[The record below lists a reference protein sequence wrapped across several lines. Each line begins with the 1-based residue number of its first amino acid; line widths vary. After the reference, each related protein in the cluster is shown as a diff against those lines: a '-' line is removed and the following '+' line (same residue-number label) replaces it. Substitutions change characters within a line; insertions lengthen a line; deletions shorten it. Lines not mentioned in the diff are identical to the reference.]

1 MTKKLLAINNE
12 TGERIE
18 FDVGDIYACFDDKYK
33 CSYIAIDAYNFKSN
47 LCTRTSHTLKDH
59 TLYYLHE
66 GIYYNYETG
75 KEMV

>member
-1 MTKKLLAINNE
+1 MEKRDQMTTKKLLAINNE

-18 FDVGDIYACFDDKYK
+18 FDVGDIATYEVDGVEWRTVRN
-33 CSYIAIDAYNFKSN
+33 NFH
-47 LCTRTSHTLKDH
+47 LEEILQHH

-66 GIYYNYETG
+66 GKYYNYETG

>member
-1 MTKKLLAINNE
+1 MTKKHFVAINNE

-18 FDVGDIYACFDDKYK
+18 FGIEDIACY
-33 CSYIAIDAYNFKSN
+33 YNHPF
-47 LCTRTSHTLKDH
+47 LCIENEKGILEMNTTTIYHWLKNH

-66 GIYYNYETG
+66 GKYYNYETG